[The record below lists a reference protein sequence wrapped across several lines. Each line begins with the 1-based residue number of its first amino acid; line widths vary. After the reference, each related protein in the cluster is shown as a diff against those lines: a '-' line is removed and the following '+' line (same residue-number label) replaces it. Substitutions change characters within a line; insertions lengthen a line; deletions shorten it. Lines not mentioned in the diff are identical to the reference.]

1 MWHVLGKWP
10 YHKEIMAF
18 IENIVEFERWLDKML
33 RDAKEK
39 LNMTDET
46 IAWILLREGTAC
58 YFRTIG
64 RREIN
69 SPHPEKP

>member
-1 MWHVLGKWP
+1 MT
-10 YHKEIMAF
+10 F
-18 IENIVEFERWLDKML
+18 IENVVELERGLDKML

-46 IAWILLREGTAC
+46 IAWILLREGTAY

-64 RREIN
+64 KSEIN
-69 SPHPEKP
+69 SSRSERPEKAP